1 MSSRQRSECCGK
13 KIQLGE
19 VIVYIS
25 KITLK
30 DFKSYADTVTIEV
43 NKRFNVIIGENN
55 IGKSTIFEALLL
67 WKKCYDETLTS
78 NNKDFY
84 SQSVQLYISFDEL
97 YFLRI
102 TKDEDLFYG
111 SKRTCEIAIEFKE
124 DDGSACY
131 TLEFSLTKPYIENSY
146 IRLSRKDASEFL
158 RFKNSL
164 ENQNIKLVDFLF
176 IQQTEPVAKVL
187 AKEPY
192 MYPGQIKKKIEKGK
206 SHEVLR
212 NKIITCDSE
221 LLTQRMKNVLECE
234 FEFKMP
240 PRTEREKAEYINLL
254 VVQNGKRLDVG
265 LQGSGFLQV
274 AEIFSSIAIMDN
286 ALNILLID
294 EPDSHISPRIQ
305 NNLLKCIKEIA
316 KVQVF
321 VISHNDNF
329 VSEVRPDEVIFVNSE
344 NKRSGVIKV
353 LNDVNIDALHSALG
367 GVITGLTRLQK
378 SKRVIFV
385 EGEDDISYLKAMNEA
400 LKKVGSEKCIDF
412 SEVSFWYIRG
422 KDDLKLKVMNSKQ
435 LLSQA
440 VPNCKY
446 AAIFD
451 KDFSTVEANNRFI
464 DSDVKRRLGDGAWVH
479 THNGYCIESVLF
491 SDKDKLIKYLTR
503 LSGNNHEQDIREYVD
518 TFYRETREA
527 LESVR
532 SDLYSTMKN
541 KFASQ
546 KKPTRPELER
556 VEFDSYAAEASGT
569 IQFAMLKDNI
579 KRFVIG
585 LESLLGNQIIERD
598 DDESETVAAGMLNT
612 YLNTVE
618 SVCDIYE
625 DYLDMF
631 TKIKT
636 FIV

>member
-1 MSSRQRSECCGK
+1 M
-13 KIQLGE
+13 
-19 VIVYIS
+19 YIS

-30 DFKSYADTVTIEV
+30 DFKAYADTVTIEV
-43 NKRFNVIIGENN
+43 NKQFNVIIGENN
-55 IGKSTIFEALLL
+55 IGKSTIFESLLL

-78 NNKDFY
+78 NKRDFY

-131 TLEFSLTKPYIENSY
+131 TLGFSLTKPSIENSY
-146 IRLSRKDASEFL
+146 IRLSRKDTAEFL
-158 RFKNSL
+158 RFKDSL
-164 ENQNIKLVDFLF
+164 ESQNIKLVDFLF

-212 NKIITCDSE
+212 NKIISCD
-221 LLTQRMKNVLECE
+221 LGILTQRMKSVLECE
-234 FEFKMP
+234 FEFKTP
-240 PRTEREKAEYINLL
+240 PRTERERAEYINLL
-254 VVQNGKRLDVG
+254 VIQNGKRLDVG

-329 VSEVRPDEVIFVNSE
+329 VSEVQPNEVIFVNSE
-344 NKRSGVIKV
+344 NKGNGIINA

-385 EGEDDISYLKAMNEA
+385 EGEDDISYLKSMNEA
-400 LKKVGSEKCIDF
+400 LKNIGSDKCIDF
-412 SEVSFWYIRG
+412 SKVSFWYIRG
-422 KDDLKLKVMNSKQ
+422 KDDLKLKVMANKQ

-451 KDFSTVEANNRFI
+451 KDFSTVDANNRFI
-464 DSDVKRRLGDGAWVH
+464 DNEVKRRLGNGAWVH

-491 SDKDKLIKYLTR
+491 SDKDKLKRYLIKLAGDNYEE
-503 LSGNNHEQDIREYVD
+503 SIREYVES
-518 TFYRETREA
+518 FYQEIKEK

-532 SDLYSTMKN
+532 SDMYGIMKN

-546 KKPTRPELER
+546 KKPTRPELEH
-556 VEFDSYAAEASGT
+556 VEFDNYAAEASET

-579 KRFVIG
+579 KSFVIG
-585 LESLLGNQIIERD
+585 LEDLIGNRLIERT

-612 YLNTVE
+612 YLNTVD
-618 SVCDIYE
+618 SVSDMYV

-631 TKIKT
+631 TKIKA
-636 FIV
+636 FIE

>member
-1 MSSRQRSECCGK
+1 M
-13 KIQLGE
+13 
-19 VIVYIS
+19 YIS

-30 DFKSYADTVTIEV
+30 DFKAYADTVTIEV
-43 NKRFNVIIGENN
+43 NKQFNVIIGENN

-78 NNKDFY
+78 NKRDFY

-131 TLEFSLTKPYIENSY
+131 TLGFSLTKPSIENSY
-146 IRLSRKDASEFL
+146 IRLSRKDTAEFL
-158 RFKNSL
+158 RFKDSL
-164 ENQNIKLVDFLF
+164 ESQNIKLVDFLF

-212 NKIITCDSE
+212 NKIISCD
-221 LLTQRMKNVLECE
+221 LGILTQRMKSVLECE
-234 FEFKMP
+234 FEFKTP
-240 PRTEREKAEYINLL
+240 PRTERERAEYINLL
-254 VVQNGKRLDVG
+254 VIQNGKRLDVG

-329 VSEVRPDEVIFVNSE
+329 VSEVQPNEVIFVNSE
-344 NKRSGVIKV
+344 NKGNGIINA

-385 EGEDDISYLKAMNEA
+385 EGEDDISYLKSMNEA
-400 LKKVGSEKCIDF
+400 LKSIGSDKCIDF
-412 SEVSFWYIRG
+412 SKVSFWYIRG
-422 KDDLKLKVMNSKQ
+422 KDDLKLKVMANKQ

-451 KDFSTVEANNRFI
+451 KDFSTVDANNRFI
-464 DSDVKRRLGDGAWVH
+464 DNEVKRRLGNGAWVH

-491 SDKDKLIKYLTR
+491 SDKDKLKRYLIKLAGYNYEE
-503 LSGNNHEQDIREYVD
+503 SICEYVES
-518 TFYRETREA
+518 FYQEIKEK

-532 SDLYSTMKN
+532 SDMYGMMKN

-546 KKPTRPELER
+546 KKPTRPELEH
-556 VEFDSYAAEASGT
+556 VEFDNYAAEASET

-579 KRFVIG
+579 KSFVIG
-585 LESLLGNQIIERD
+585 LEDLIGNRLIERT

-612 YLNTVE
+612 YLNTVD
-618 SVCDIYE
+618 SVSDMYV

-631 TKIKT
+631 TKIKA
-636 FIV
+636 FIE

>member
-1 MSSRQRSECCGK
+1 M
-13 KIQLGE
+13 
-19 VIVYIS
+19 YIS

-30 DFKSYADTVTIEV
+30 DFKAYADTVTIEV
-43 NKRFNVIIGENN
+43 NKQFNVIIGENN

-78 NNKDFY
+78 NKRDFY

-124 DDGSACY
+124 DDGSAYY
-131 TLEFSLTKPYIENSY
+131 TLGFSLTKPSIENSY
-146 IRLSRKDASEFL
+146 IRLSRKDTAEFL
-158 RFKNSL
+158 RFKDSL
-164 ENQNIKLVDFLF
+164 ESQNIKLVDFLF

-212 NKIITCDSE
+212 NKIISCD
-221 LLTQRMKNVLECE
+221 LGILTQRMKSVLECE
-234 FEFKMP
+234 FEFKTP
-240 PRTEREKAEYINLL
+240 PRTERERAEYINLL
-254 VVQNGKRLDVG
+254 VIQNGKRLDVG

-329 VSEVRPDEVIFVNSE
+329 VSEVQPNEVIFVNSE
-344 NKRSGVIKV
+344 NKGNGIINA

-385 EGEDDISYLKAMNEA
+385 EGEDDISYLKSMNEA
-400 LKKVGSEKCIDF
+400 LKNIGSDKCIDF
-412 SEVSFWYIRG
+412 SKVSFWYIRG
-422 KDDLKLKVMNSKQ
+422 KDDLKLKVMANKQ

-451 KDFSTVEANNRFI
+451 KDFSTVDANNRFI
-464 DSDVKRRLGDGAWVH
+464 DNEVKRRLGNGAWVH

-491 SDKDKLIKYLTR
+491 SDKDKLKRYLIKLAGDNYEE
-503 LSGNNHEQDIREYVD
+503 SIREYVES
-518 TFYRETREA
+518 FYQEIKEK

-532 SDLYSTMKN
+532 SDMYGIMKN

-546 KKPTRPELER
+546 KKPTRPELEH
-556 VEFDSYAAEASGT
+556 VEFDNYAAEASET

-579 KRFVIG
+579 KSFVIG
-585 LESLLGNQIIERD
+585 LEDLIGNRLIERT

-612 YLNTVE
+612 YLNTVD
-618 SVCDIYE
+618 SVSDMYV

-631 TKIKT
+631 TKIKA
-636 FIV
+636 FIE

>member
-1 MSSRQRSECCGK
+1 M
-13 KIQLGE
+13 
-19 VIVYIS
+19 YIS

-30 DFKSYADTVTIEV
+30 DFKAYADTVTIEV
-43 NKRFNVIIGENN
+43 NKQFNVIIGENN

-78 NNKDFY
+78 NKRDFY

-111 SKRTCEIAIEFKE
+111 SKRTCEIAREFKE

-131 TLEFSLTKPYIENSY
+131 TLGFSLTKPSIENSY
-146 IRLSRKDASEFL
+146 IRLSRKDTAEFL
-158 RFKNSL
+158 RFKDSL
-164 ENQNIKLVDFLF
+164 ESQNIKLVDFLF

-212 NKIITCDSE
+212 NKIISCD
-221 LLTQRMKNVLECE
+221 LGVLTQRMKSVLECE
-234 FEFKMP
+234 FEFKTP
-240 PRTEREKAEYINLL
+240 TRTERERTEYINLL
-254 VVQNGKRLDVG
+254 VIQNGKRLDVG

-316 KVQVF
+316 NVQVF

-329 VSEVRPDEVIFVNSE
+329 VSEVQPNEVIFVNSE
-344 NKRSGVIKV
+344 NKGNGIINA

-385 EGEDDISYLKAMNEA
+385 EGEDDISYLKSMNEG
-400 LKKVGSEKCIDF
+400 LKSIGSDKCIDF
-412 SEVSFWYIRG
+412 SKVSFWYIRG
-422 KDDLKLKVMNSKQ
+422 KDDLKLKVMANKQ

-451 KDFSTVEANNRFI
+451 KDFSTVDANNRFI
-464 DSDVKRRLGDGAWVH
+464 DNEVKRRLGNGAWVH

-491 SDKDKLIKYLTR
+491 SDKDKLKRYLIKLAGDNYEE
-503 LSGNNHEQDIREYVD
+503 SIREYVES
-518 TFYRETREA
+518 FYQEIKEK

-532 SDLYSTMKN
+532 SDMYGMMKN

-546 KKPTRPELER
+546 KKATRPELEH
-556 VEFDSYAAEASGT
+556 VEFDNYAAEASEN

-579 KRFVIG
+579 KSFVIG
-585 LESLLGNQIIERD
+585 LENLIGNRLIERT

-612 YLNTVE
+612 YLNTVD
-618 SVCDIYE
+618 SVSDMYV

-631 TKIKT
+631 TKIKA
-636 FIV
+636 FIE

>member
-1 MSSRQRSECCGK
+1 M
-13 KIQLGE
+13 
-19 VIVYIS
+19 YIS

-124 DDGSACY
+124 DDESACY
-131 TLEFSLTKPYIENSY
+131 TLGFSLTKPYIENSY

-464 DSDVKRRLGDGAWVH
+464 DSEVKRRLGDGAWVH

-585 LESLLGNQIIERD
+585 LEILLGNQIIERD

>member
-1 MSSRQRSECCGK
+1 M
-13 KIQLGE
+13 
-19 VIVYIS
+19 YIS

-30 DFKSYADTVTIEV
+30 DFKAYADTVTIEV
-43 NKRFNVIIGENN
+43 NKQFNVIIGENN

-78 NNKDFY
+78 NKRDFY

-124 DDGSACY
+124 DDRSACY
-131 TLEFSLTKPYIENSY
+131 TLGFSLTKPSIENSY
-146 IRLSRKDASEFL
+146 IRLSRKDTAEFL
-158 RFKNSL
+158 RFKDSL
-164 ENQNIKLVDFLF
+164 ESQNIKLVDFLF

-212 NKIITCDSE
+212 NKIISCD
-221 LLTQRMKNVLECE
+221 LGILTQRMKSVLECE
-234 FEFKMP
+234 FEFKTP
-240 PRTEREKAEYINLL
+240 PRTERERAEYINLL
-254 VVQNGKRLDVG
+254 VIQNGKRLDVG

-329 VSEVRPDEVIFVNSE
+329 VSEVQPNEVIFVNSE
-344 NKRSGVIKV
+344 NKGNGIINA

-385 EGEDDISYLKAMNEA
+385 EGEDDISYLKSMNEA
-400 LKKVGSEKCIDF
+400 LKNIGSDKCIDF
-412 SEVSFWYIRG
+412 SKVSFWYIRG
-422 KDDLKLKVMNSKQ
+422 KDDLKLKVMANKQ

-451 KDFSTVEANNRFI
+451 KDFSTVDANNRFI
-464 DSDVKRRLGDGAWVH
+464 DNEVKRRLGNGAWVH

-491 SDKDKLIKYLTR
+491 SDKDKLKRYLIKLAGDNYEE
-503 LSGNNHEQDIREYVD
+503 SIREYVES
-518 TFYRETREA
+518 FYQEIKEK

-532 SDLYSTMKN
+532 SDMYGIMKN

-546 KKPTRPELER
+546 KKPTRPELEH
-556 VEFDSYAAEASGT
+556 VEFDNYAAEASET

-579 KRFVIG
+579 KSFVIG
-585 LESLLGNQIIERD
+585 LEDLIGNRLIERT

-612 YLNTVE
+612 YLNTVD
-618 SVCDIYE
+618 SVSDMYV

-631 TKIKT
+631 TKIKA
-636 FIV
+636 FIE

>member
-1 MSSRQRSECCGK
+1 M
-13 KIQLGE
+13 
-19 VIVYIS
+19 YIS

-30 DFKSYADTVTIEV
+30 DFKAYADTVTIEV
-43 NKRFNVIIGENN
+43 NKQFNVIIGENN

-78 NNKDFY
+78 NKRDFY

-131 TLEFSLTKPYIENSY
+131 TLGFSLTKPSIENSY
-146 IRLSRKDASEFL
+146 IRLSRKDTAEFL
-158 RFKNSL
+158 RFKDSL
-164 ENQNIKLVDFLF
+164 ESQNIKLVDFLF

-212 NKIITCDSE
+212 NKIISCD
-221 LLTQRMKNVLECE
+221 LGILTQRMKSVLECE
-234 FEFKMP
+234 FEFKTP
-240 PRTEREKAEYINLL
+240 PRTERERAEYINLL
-254 VVQNGKRLDVG
+254 VIQNGKRLDVG

-329 VSEVRPDEVIFVNSE
+329 VSEVQPNEVIFVNSE
-344 NKRSGVIKV
+344 NKGNGIINA

-385 EGEDDISYLKAMNEA
+385 EGEDDISYLKSMNEA
-400 LKKVGSEKCIDF
+400 LKNIGSDKCIDF
-412 SEVSFWYIRG
+412 SKVSFWYIRG
-422 KDDLKLKVMNSKQ
+422 KDDLKLKVMANKQ

-451 KDFSTVEANNRFI
+451 KDFSTVDANNRFI
-464 DSDVKRRLGDGAWVH
+464 DNEVKRRLGNGAWVH

-491 SDKDKLIKYLTR
+491 SDKDKLKRYLIKLAGDNYEE
-503 LSGNNHEQDIREYVD
+503 SIREYVES
-518 TFYRETREA
+518 FYQEIKEK

-532 SDLYSTMKN
+532 SDMYSIMKN

-546 KKPTRPELER
+546 KKPTRPELEH
-556 VEFDSYAAEASGT
+556 VEFDNYAAEASET

-579 KRFVIG
+579 KSFVIG
-585 LESLLGNQIIERD
+585 LEDLIGNRLIERT

-612 YLNTVE
+612 YLNTVD
-618 SVCDIYE
+618 SVSDMYV

-631 TKIKT
+631 TKIKA
-636 FIV
+636 FIE

>member
-1 MSSRQRSECCGK
+1 M
-13 KIQLGE
+13 
-19 VIVYIS
+19 YIS

-30 DFKSYADTVTIEV
+30 DFKAYADTVTIEV
-43 NKRFNVIIGENN
+43 NKQFNVIIGENN

-78 NNKDFY
+78 NKRDFY
-84 SQSVQLYISFDEL
+84 SQSVKLYISFDEL

-131 TLEFSLTKPYIENSY
+131 TLGFSLTKPSIENSY
-146 IRLSRKDASEFL
+146 IRLSRKDTAEFL
-158 RFKNSL
+158 RFKDSL
-164 ENQNIKLVDFLF
+164 ESQNTKLVDFLF

-192 MYPGQIKKKIEKGK
+192 MYSGQIKKKIEKGK

-212 NKIITCDSE
+212 NKIISCD
-221 LLTQRMKNVLECE
+221 LGILTQRMKSVLECE
-234 FEFKMP
+234 FEFKTP
-240 PRTEREKAEYINLL
+240 SRAERERAEYINLL
-254 VVQNGKRLDVG
+254 VIQNGKRLDVG

-329 VSEVRPDEVIFVNSE
+329 VSEVQPNEVIFVNSE
-344 NKRSGVIKV
+344 NKGNGIINA

-385 EGEDDISYLKAMNEA
+385 EGEDDISYLKSMNEA
-400 LKKVGSEKCIDF
+400 LKSIGSDKCIDF
-412 SEVSFWYIRG
+412 SKVSFWYIRG
-422 KDDLKLKVMNSKQ
+422 KDDLKLKVMANKQ

-451 KDFSTVEANNRFI
+451 KDFSTVDANNRFI
-464 DSDVKRRLGDGAWVH
+464 DNEVKRRLGNGAWVH

-491 SDKDKLIKYLTR
+491 SDKDKLKRYLIKLAGDNYEE
-503 LSGNNHEQDIREYVD
+503 SIREYVES
-518 TFYRETREA
+518 FYQEIKEK
-527 LESVR
+527 LENVR
-532 SDLYSTMKN
+532 SDMYGMMKN

-546 KKPTRPELER
+546 KKPTRPELEH
-556 VEFDSYAAEASGT
+556 VEFDNYAAEASET

-579 KRFVIG
+579 KSFVIG
-585 LESLLGNQIIERD
+585 LEDLIGNRLIERT

-612 YLNTVE
+612 YLNTVD
-618 SVCDIYE
+618 SVSDMYV

-631 TKIKT
+631 TKIKA
-636 FIV
+636 FIE

>member
-1 MSSRQRSECCGK
+1 M
-13 KIQLGE
+13 
-19 VIVYIS
+19 YIS

-30 DFKSYADTVTIEV
+30 DFKAYADTVTIEV
-43 NKRFNVIIGENN
+43 NKHFNVIIGENN
-55 IGKSTIFEALLL
+55 IGKSTIFEALFL

-78 NNKDFY
+78 NKRDFY
-84 SQSVQLYISFDEL
+84 SKSVQLYISFDEL

-111 SKRTCEIAIEFKE
+111 SKRTCEIEIEFKE
-124 DDGSACY
+124 DDESACY
-131 TLEFSLTKPYIENSY
+131 TLGFSLTKPSIENSY
-146 IRLSRKDASEFL
+146 IRLSRKNTAGFL
-158 RFKNSL
+158 QFKNSL
-164 ENQNIKLVDFLF
+164 ESQNIKLVDFLF
-176 IQQTEPVAKVL
+176 IQKTEPVAKVL

-212 NKIITCDSE
+212 NKIISCDLD
-221 LLTQRMKNVLECE
+221 LLTQRMKSVLECE
-234 FEFKMP
+234 FEFKTP

-254 VVQNGKRLDVG
+254 VAQNGKRLDVG

-274 AEIFSSIAIMDN
+274 AEIFSSIDIMDN

-329 VSEVRPDEVIFVNSE
+329 VSEVQPNEVIFVNSE
-344 NKRSGVIKV
+344 NKGNGTIKA

-385 EGEDDISYLKAMNEA
+385 EGEDDISYLKSMNEV
-400 LKKVGSEKCIDF
+400 LRKVGSGKCIDF
-412 SEVSFWYIRG
+412 SKVSFWYIRG
-422 KDDLKLKVMNSKQ
+422 KDDLKLKVMANKQ

-451 KDFSTVEANNRFI
+451 KDFSTAEANNRFI
-464 DSDVKRRLGDGAWVH
+464 DNEVKRRLGNGAWVH

-491 SDKDKLIKYLTR
+491 SDKDKLKKFLIKLAGDGYQE
-503 LSGNNHEQDIREYVD
+503 SIREYVD
-518 TFYRETREA
+518 YFYQEA
-527 LESVR
+527 KEKLESVR
-532 SDLYSTMKN
+532 SDMYCTMKN

-546 KKPTRPELER
+546 KKTTRPELEN
-556 VEFDSYAAEASGT
+556 VEFDSYAAEASEN

-579 KRFVIG
+579 KSFVMG
-585 LESLLGNQIIERD
+585 LETLIGRQIIERA
-598 DDESETVAAGMLNT
+598 DDECETVAAGMLNT
-612 YLNTVE
+612 YLNKVE
-618 SVCDIYE
+618 FISDMYE

-631 TKIKT
+631 TKIKA
-636 FIV
+636 FIM

>member
-1 MSSRQRSECCGK
+1 M
-13 KIQLGE
+13 
-19 VIVYIS
+19 YIS

-30 DFKSYADTVTIEV
+30 DFKAYADTVTIEV
-43 NKRFNVIIGENN
+43 NKQFNVIIGENN

-78 NNKDFY
+78 NKRDFY

-111 SKRTCEIAIEFKE
+111 SKRTCEIAIEFRE

-131 TLEFSLTKPYIENSY
+131 TLGFSLTKPSIENSY
-146 IRLSRKDASEFL
+146 IRLSRKDTAEFL
-158 RFKNSL
+158 RFKDSL
-164 ENQNIKLVDFLF
+164 ESQNIKLVDFLF

-212 NKIITCDSE
+212 NKIISCD
-221 LLTQRMKNVLECE
+221 LGILTQRMKSVLECE
-234 FEFKMP
+234 FEFKTP
-240 PRTEREKAEYINLL
+240 PRTERERAEYINLL
-254 VVQNGKRLDVG
+254 VIQNGKRLDVG

-329 VSEVRPDEVIFVNSE
+329 VSEVQPNEVIFVNSE
-344 NKRSGVIKV
+344 NKGNGIINA

-385 EGEDDISYLKAMNEA
+385 EGEDDISYLKSMNEA
-400 LKKVGSEKCIDF
+400 LKNIGSDKCIDF
-412 SEVSFWYIRG
+412 SKVSFWYIRG
-422 KDDLKLKVMNSKQ
+422 KDDLKLKVMANKQ

-451 KDFSTVEANNRFI
+451 KDFSTVDANNRFI
-464 DSDVKRRLGDGAWVH
+464 DNEVKRRLGNGAWVH

-491 SDKDKLIKYLTR
+491 SDKDKLKRYLIKLAGDNYEE
-503 LSGNNHEQDIREYVD
+503 SIREYVES
-518 TFYRETREA
+518 FYQEIKEK

-532 SDLYSTMKN
+532 SDMYGIMKN

-546 KKPTRPELER
+546 KKPTRPELEH
-556 VEFDSYAAEASGT
+556 VEFDNYAAEASET

-579 KRFVIG
+579 KSFVIG
-585 LESLLGNQIIERD
+585 LEDLIGNRLIERT

-612 YLNTVE
+612 YLNTVD
-618 SVCDIYE
+618 SVSDMYV

-631 TKIKT
+631 TKIKA
-636 FIV
+636 FIE

>member
-1 MSSRQRSECCGK
+1 M
-13 KIQLGE
+13 
-19 VIVYIS
+19 YIS

-30 DFKSYADTVTIEV
+30 DFKAYADTVTIEV
-43 NKRFNVIIGENN
+43 NKQFNVIIGENN

-78 NNKDFY
+78 NKRDFY

-131 TLEFSLTKPYIENSY
+131 TLGFSLTKPSIENSY
-146 IRLSRKDASEFL
+146 IRLSRKDTAEFL
-158 RFKNSL
+158 RFKDSL
-164 ENQNIKLVDFLF
+164 ESQNIKLVDFLF

-212 NKIITCDSE
+212 NKIIYCD
-221 LLTQRMKNVLECE
+221 LGILTQRMKSVLECE
-234 FEFKMP
+234 FEFKTP
-240 PRTEREKAEYINLL
+240 PRTERERAEYINLL
-254 VVQNGKRLDVG
+254 VIQNGKRLDVG

-329 VSEVRPDEVIFVNSE
+329 VSEVQPNEVIFVNSE
-344 NKRSGVIKV
+344 NKGNA

-385 EGEDDISYLKAMNEA
+385 EGEDDISYLKSMNEA
-400 LKKVGSEKCIDF
+400 LKNIGSDKCIDF
-412 SEVSFWYIRG
+412 SKVSFWYIRG
-422 KDDLKLKVMNSKQ
+422 KDDLKLKVMANKQ

-451 KDFSTVEANNRFI
+451 KDFSTVDANNRFI
-464 DSDVKRRLGDGAWVH
+464 DNEVKRRLGNGAWVH

-491 SDKDKLIKYLTR
+491 SDKDKLKRYLIKLAGDNYEE
-503 LSGNNHEQDIREYVD
+503 SIREYVES
-518 TFYRETREA
+518 FYQEIKEK

-532 SDLYSTMKN
+532 SDMYGIMKN

-546 KKPTRPELER
+546 KKPTRPELEH
-556 VEFDSYAAEASGT
+556 VEFDNYAAEASET

-579 KRFVIG
+579 KSFVIG
-585 LESLLGNQIIERD
+585 LEDLIGNRLIERT

-612 YLNTVE
+612 YLNTVD
-618 SVCDIYE
+618 SVSDMYV

-631 TKIKT
+631 TKIKA
-636 FIV
+636 FIE

>member
-1 MSSRQRSECCGK
+1 M
-13 KIQLGE
+13 
-19 VIVYIS
+19 YIS

-30 DFKSYADTVTIEV
+30 DFKAYADTVTIEV
-43 NKRFNVIIGENN
+43 NKQFNVIIGENN

-78 NNKDFY
+78 NKRDFY

-131 TLEFSLTKPYIENSY
+131 TLGFSLTKPSIENSY
-146 IRLSRKDASEFL
+146 IRLSRKDTAEFL
-158 RFKNSL
+158 RFKDSL
-164 ENQNIKLVDFLF
+164 ESQNIKLVDFLF

-212 NKIITCDSE
+212 NKIISCD
-221 LLTQRMKNVLECE
+221 LGILTQRMKSVLECE
-234 FEFKMP
+234 FEFKTP
-240 PRTEREKAEYINLL
+240 PRTERERAEYINLL
-254 VVQNGKRLDVG
+254 VIQNGKRLDVG

-329 VSEVRPDEVIFVNSE
+329 VSEVQPNEVIFVNSE
-344 NKRSGVIKV
+344 NKGNGIINA

-385 EGEDDISYLKAMNEA
+385 EGEDDISYLKSMNEA
-400 LKKVGSEKCIDF
+400 LKNIGSDKCIDF
-412 SEVSFWYIRG
+412 SKVSFWYIRG
-422 KDDLKLKVMNSKQ
+422 KDDLKLKVMANKQ

-451 KDFSTVEANNRFI
+451 KDFSTVDANNRFI
-464 DSDVKRRLGDGAWVH
+464 DNEVKRRLGNGAWVH

-491 SDKDKLIKYLTR
+491 SDKDKLKRYLIKLAGDNYEE
-503 LSGNNHEQDIREYVD
+503 SIREYVES
-518 TFYRETREA
+518 FYQEIKEK

-532 SDLYSTMKN
+532 SDMYGIMKN

-546 KKPTRPELER
+546 KKPTRPELEH
-556 VEFDSYAAEASGT
+556 VEFDNYAAEASET

-579 KRFVIG
+579 KSFVIG
-585 LESLLGNQIIERD
+585 LEDLIGNRLIERT

-612 YLNTVE
+612 YLNTVD
-618 SVCDIYE
+618 SVSDMYV

-631 TKIKT
+631 TKIKA
-636 FIV
+636 FIE

>member
-1 MSSRQRSECCGK
+1 M
-13 KIQLGE
+13 
-19 VIVYIS
+19 YIS

-30 DFKSYADTVTIEV
+30 DFKAYADTVTIEV
-43 NKRFNVIIGENN
+43 NKQFNVIIGENN
-55 IGKSTIFEALLL
+55 IGKSTIFEALFL

-78 NNKDFY
+78 NKRDFY

-131 TLEFSLTKPYIENSY
+131 TLGFSLKKPSIENSY
-146 IRLSRKDASEFL
+146 IRLSRKDTAEFL
-158 RFKNSL
+158 RFKDSL
-164 ENQNIKLVDFLF
+164 ESQNIKLVDFLF

-212 NKIITCDSE
+212 NKIISCD
-221 LLTQRMKNVLECE
+221 LGILTQRMKSVLECE
-234 FEFKMP
+234 FEFKTP
-240 PRTEREKAEYINLL
+240 PRTERERAEYINLL
-254 VVQNGKRLDVG
+254 VIQNGKRLDVG

-329 VSEVRPDEVIFVNSE
+329 VSEVQPNEVIFVNSE
-344 NKRSGVIKV
+344 NKGNGIINA

-385 EGEDDISYLKAMNEA
+385 EGEDDISYLKSMNEA
-400 LKKVGSEKCIDF
+400 LKNIGSDKCIDF
-412 SEVSFWYIRG
+412 SKVSFWYIRG
-422 KDDLKLKVMNSKQ
+422 KDDLKLKVMANKQ

-451 KDFSTVEANNRFI
+451 KDFSTVDANNRFI
-464 DSDVKRRLGDGAWVH
+464 DNEVKRRLGNGAWVH

-491 SDKDKLIKYLTR
+491 SDKDKLKRYLIKLAGDNYEE
-503 LSGNNHEQDIREYVD
+503 SIREYVES
-518 TFYRETREA
+518 FYQEIKEK

-532 SDLYSTMKN
+532 SDMYGIMKN

-546 KKPTRPELER
+546 KKPTRPELEH
-556 VEFDSYAAEASGT
+556 VEFDNYAAEASET

-579 KRFVIG
+579 KNFVIG
-585 LESLLGNQIIERD
+585 LEDLIGNRLIERT

-612 YLNTVE
+612 YLNTVD
-618 SVCDIYE
+618 SVSDMYV

-631 TKIKT
+631 TKIKA
-636 FIV
+636 FIE

>member
-1 MSSRQRSECCGK
+1 M
-13 KIQLGE
+13 
-19 VIVYIS
+19 YIS

-30 DFKSYADTVTIEV
+30 DFKAYADTVTIEV
-43 NKRFNVIIGENN
+43 NKQFNVIIGENN

-78 NNKDFY
+78 NKRDFY

-124 DDGSACY
+124 DDGNACY
-131 TLEFSLTKPYIENSY
+131 TLGFSLTKPSIENSY
-146 IRLSRKDASEFL
+146 IRLSRKDTAEFL
-158 RFKNSL
+158 RFKDSL
-164 ENQNIKLVDFLF
+164 ESQNIKLVDFLF

-212 NKIITCDSE
+212 NKIISCD
-221 LLTQRMKNVLECE
+221 LGILTQRMKSVLECE
-234 FEFKMP
+234 FEFKTP
-240 PRTEREKAEYINLL
+240 PRTERERAEYINLL
-254 VVQNGKRLDVG
+254 VIQNGKRLDVG

-329 VSEVRPDEVIFVNSE
+329 VSEVQPNEVIFVNSE
-344 NKRSGVIKV
+344 NKGNGIINA

-385 EGEDDISYLKAMNEA
+385 EGEDDISYLKSMNEA
-400 LKKVGSEKCIDF
+400 LKNIGSDKCIDF
-412 SEVSFWYIRG
+412 SKVSFWYIRG
-422 KDDLKLKVMNSKQ
+422 KDDLKLKVMANKQ

-451 KDFSTVEANNRFI
+451 KDFSTVDANNRFI
-464 DSDVKRRLGDGAWVH
+464 DNEVKRRLGNGAWVH

-491 SDKDKLIKYLTR
+491 SDKDKLKRYLIKLAGDNYEE
-503 LSGNNHEQDIREYVD
+503 SIREYVES
-518 TFYRETREA
+518 FYQEIKEE

-532 SDLYSTMKN
+532 SDMYGIMKN

-546 KKPTRPELER
+546 KKPTRPELEH
-556 VEFDSYAAEASGT
+556 VEFDNYAAEASET

-579 KRFVIG
+579 KSFVIG
-585 LESLLGNQIIERD
+585 LEDLIGNRLIERT

-612 YLNTVE
+612 YLNTVD
-618 SVCDIYE
+618 SVSDMYV

-631 TKIKT
+631 TKIKA
-636 FIV
+636 FIE